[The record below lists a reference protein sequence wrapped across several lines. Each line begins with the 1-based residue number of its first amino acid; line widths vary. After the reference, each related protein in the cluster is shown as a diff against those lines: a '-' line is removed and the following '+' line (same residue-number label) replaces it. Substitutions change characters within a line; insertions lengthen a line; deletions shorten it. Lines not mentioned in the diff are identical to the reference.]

1 MLGYRRRALSTSALY
16 EYNNSMLSMYLVKY
30 AIDVHRQSYSLTAL
44 QYGFYAMKSCLRISP
59 TLPNSLRPSLT
70 LRRSI
75 ATHTYSHHAKQLS
88 ILPTNVDT
96 SSSTFRDNASK
107 FNALM
112 SQMEDLHRKI
122 KKGGTEK
129 AREKHLAKGKML
141 VREYANKLE
150 TFPIHQAPALTKGY
164 EKLVASPP

>member
-1 MLGYRRRALSTSALY
+1 
-16 EYNNSMLSMYLVKY
+16 
-30 AIDVHRQSYSLTAL
+30 
-44 QYGFYAMKSCLRISP
+44 MKSCLRTNSI
-59 TLPNSLRPSLT
+59 LPKTFRPSLT

-122 KKGGTEK
+122 EKGGTEK

-141 VREYANKLE
+141 VREYARPLE
-150 TFPIHQAPALTKGY
+150 PFQYIKQQL
-164 EKLVASPP
+164 

>member
-1 MLGYRRRALSTSALY
+1 MLGYRRLFLLTSVLY
-16 EYNNSMLSMYLVKY
+16 NYSVRCCRLVA
-30 AIDVHRQSYSLTAL
+30 AIDVYRQSYSLIAL
-44 QYGFYAMKSCLRISP
+44 QYAVYAMKSCFRIS
-59 TLPNSLRPSLT
+59 TNLPKSLCPSLT

-96 SSSTFRDNASK
+96 SSSTFRDNASN

-122 KKGGTEK
+122 EKGGTEK

-141 VREYANKLE
+141 VREYARHFNSP
-150 TFPIHQAPALTKGY
+150 PIH
-164 EKLVASPP
+164 

>member
-1 MLGYRRRALSTSALY
+1 
-16 EYNNSMLSMYLVKY
+16 
-30 AIDVHRQSYSLTAL
+30 
-44 QYGFYAMKSCLRISP
+44 MKSYLRISP
-59 TLPNSLRPSLT
+59 KLPNSLRPSLA

-96 SSSTFRDNASK
+96 FSSTFRDNASK

-122 KKGGTEK
+122 EKGGTEK

-141 VREYANKLE
+141 VREYARHFKP
-150 TFPIHQAPALTKGY
+150 FQYIKR
-164 EKLVASPP
+164 

>member
-1 MLGYRRRALSTSALY
+1 MG
-16 EYNNSMLSMYLVKY
+16 
-30 AIDVHRQSYSLTAL
+30 VHRQSYSLTAI
-44 QYGFYAMKSCLRISP
+44 QYELYIMKSCLRISP
-59 TLPNSLRPSLT
+59 NLPNSLRPSLT

-122 KKGGTEK
+122 EKGGTEK

-141 VREYANKLE
+141 VREYARPSEPFQYIKQQL
-150 TFPIHQAPALTKGY
+150 
-164 EKLVASPP
+164 